1 MMGQIKFKLS
11 HLAFL
16 IGILALIADY
26 CLVEGHFGLGFD
38 HAFFIRQRVVYVLAL
53 VALTVG
59 FAGFSVHF
67 SRSGW
72 CMASVITLA
81 VDVFILLS
89 AIFVEFGLPATVLRY
104 MLHDGGLLP
113 LWALNTAVFL
123 HWVFRKSSE

>member
-1 MMGQIKFKLS
+1 MGQIKFKLS

-26 CLVEGHFGLGFD
+26 CLVERHFGLGFD

-89 AIFVEFGLPATVLRY
+89 AIFVEFGLPASVLRY
-104 MLHDGGLLP
+104 MLHGGLLP